1 MSDGDCMTLLIA
13 LAGILV
19 ALFMNTVSDAWFFLA
34 GFNGGI
40 GVIYL
45 LRWYWW
51 RINAWSE
58 LVCLLSLLGLSLM
71 MYALKDATVAQSS
84 VVLWEG
90 TALAIPVASL
100 FDFPYSLLVTVP
112 LSVLLALIATWMTPP
127 TDLSVLKAFHRRVQA
142 GGPGWRTIHRLV
154 LQESPGFVAHSPE
167 CEEPSAVDPFL
178 LGGLPMAHR
187 VGKLIIGDAFV
198 AEPSFPSFWLGI
210 LLLVIG
216 SACLIAVA
224 CWFPRK
230 APGDNPS
237 TS

>member
-1 MSDGDCMTLLIA
+1 
-13 LAGILV
+13 
-19 ALFMNTVSDAWFFLA
+19 
-34 GFNGGI
+34 
-40 GVIYL
+40 
-45 LRWYWW
+45 
-51 RINAWSE
+51 
-58 LVCLLSLLGLSLM
+58 M

-154 LQESPGFVAHSPE
+154 LQESPGFVAHSPLNGRSLLLWILS
-167 CEEPSAVDPFL
+167 SAGVCL
-178 LGGLPMAHR
+178 WLIGL
-187 VGKLIIGDAFV
+187 GKLIIGDAFV

-224 CWFPRK
+224 CWFPKK